1 MAENEEKI
9 EASTSSAE
17 PEKIEETEPED
28 RRLDEDIIKKL
39 DDYRREDDERWQ
51 QMERKLTEI
60 AESVKRP
67 EPEPEAEQPPQ
78 EEASTSS
85 AEEVTTLVVTE
96 PPPSPPRR
104 LRGWW

>member
-1 MAENEEKI
+1 MAEDEGKI

-17 PEKIEETEPED
+17 PGKIEETETED

-39 DDYRREDDERWQ
+39 ENYRREDDERWQ
-51 QMERKLTEI
+51 TMERKLTEI

-67 EPEPEAEQPPQ
+67 EPEPQPQ
-78 EEASTSS
+78 EPEPQ
-85 AEEVTTLVVTE
+85 EDVTTLVVTE

>member
-1 MAENEEKI
+1 MTGDEGKI
-9 EASTSSAE
+9 EAATSLAE
-17 PEKIEETEPED
+17 PKKIEETD

-51 QMERKLTEI
+51 QMERKMTEI
-60 AESVKRP
+60 MESVKRP
-67 EPEPEAEQPPQ
+67 EPEPEPQPQ
-78 EEASTSS
+78 EPEPQKD
-85 AEEVTTLVVTE
+85 VTTLVVAE